1 MLKKWSILL
10 LLVAI
15 VTGCKNSKEFR
26 QIKSFSEFPLTDSIR
41 LTSLQIADSLSYPT
55 RIYDYDSL
63 FAFKDLSRE
72 NQVILFSK
80 KTGRQQTI
88 VAKGRGPYELLGA
101 WSLSAP
107 DSSGNFYIHDVVT
120 SEIMRVNLPE
130 ALQQATGYAQKM
142 QLREDLLPMEC
153 IARTEDS
160 LFVGTGR
167 FEDCRVIKFNQK
179 GEIKAKIG
187 CSPQISSARTANP
200 QVNQAYI
207 GVVKASPNNRSYAIV
222 CRYAD
227 QIEVFHSND
236 TTQAFFIKGPMLF
249 EPKTKIVKGNV
260 GLEAECMYGYVDLAV
275 TDQWI
280 IGLFS
285 GRTLSEKRAN
295 QGNALHIFTWDG
307 TPVARY
313 FMDQDCI
320 SIDMANDSTLYA
332 LSIAPQPEVFSYKM
346 TDK

>member
-1 MLKKWSILL
+1 MHRS
-10 LLVAI
+10 
-15 VTGCKNSKEFR
+15 N
-26 QIKSFSEFPLTDSIR
+26 
-41 LTSLQIADSLSYPT
+41 
-55 RIYDYDSL
+55 
-63 FAFKDLSRE
+63 
-72 NQVILFSK
+72 
-80 KTGRQQTI
+80 GR
-88 VAKGRGPYELLGA
+88 
-101 WSLSAP
+101 
-107 DSSGNFYIHDVVT
+107 
-120 SEIMRVNLPE
+120 
-130 ALQQATGYAQKM
+130 
-142 QLREDLLPMEC
+142 
-153 IARTEDS
+153 
-160 LFVGTGR
+160 LFV
-167 FEDCRVIKFNQK
+167 CRHGSFRRLPGNQIHQK

-207 GVVKASPNNRSYAIV
+207 GVVKASPNNRSYAIA

-249 EPKTKIVKGNV
+249 EPKTKIVKGKV

-275 TDQWI
+275 TDRWI

-285 GRTLSEKRAN
+285 GHTLSEKRAN

-313 FMDQDCI
+313 FMVKI
-320 SIDMANDSTLYA
+320 AFSIDMANGQHIITHFLLLRTGS
-332 LSIAPQPEVFSYKM
+332 FFYKM

>member
-1 MLKKWSILL
+1 MRTRCNNDRLQ
-10 LLVAI
+10 
-15 VTGCKNSKEFR
+15 NSKEFR

-63 FAFKDLSRE
+63 FAFKGSE
-72 NQVILFSK
+72 QGKPSYPFSK

-88 VAKGRGPYELLGA
+88 VAKGRGAYELLG
-101 WSLSAP
+101 LVIIEAP
-107 DSSGNFYIHDVVT
+107 DSSGNFIYSRRGYL

-130 ALQQATGYAQKM
+130 ELYNEQPVMHKNAVKGRSATDGM
-142 QLREDLLPMEC
+142 HRSNGRL
-153 IARTEDS
+153 S

-167 FEDCRVIKFNQK
+167 FEDCRVIKIQPK

-207 GVVKASPNNRSYAIV
+207 GVVKASPNNRSYAIA

-280 IGLFS
+280 ISCFPDAPY
-285 GRTLSEKRAN
+285 RKSEAN
-295 QGNALHIFTWDG
+295 QGNALHIFYMGRHTG
-307 TPVARY
+307 ARY